1 MYKQVTI
8 VSNETGIHARPAT
21 EFVTLAKKFQSDISV
36 SRVGDGSAANAKSVV
51 RILAAGLK
59 RGTEIEISA
68 EGSDEK
74 EAVDALIQLVES
86 GFGE

>member
-36 SRVGDGSAANAKSVV
+36 SRVGDSSAANAKSVV

>member
-36 SRVGDGSAANAKSVV
+36 SRVGDASAANAKSVV